1 MVIAHVLSS
10 FGRGG
15 QERVAADLARLQR
28 AAGHEVFAISIAPGP
43 EGLTAAT
50 FRATGVLP
58 ETIAKRRR
66 VDPSLP
72 LRLAAHLGRHGVHVV
87 HTHNPHALIYGA
99 PAAWFAGAVVIH
111 SKHGMNPDRQ
121 RRLWLRRAAAK
132 LVDAYVAVSPSLAK
146 KAIEQGDCES
156 SRLHVIPNGIDV
168 VRFAPSHRER
178 RKIRDELGIPN
189 DAWVV
194 GTVGRLAPEKDQAL
208 LIDAMAPLLGE
219 GRRLVIVGDGA
230 ERDALRTRIATIP
243 GGRYVHMLG
252 EREDVE
258 SILAAFDAF
267 ALTSRTEGLPLVLLE
282 AMATGLPVLSTAVG
296 GIPDLLAHGVT
307 GFLSRAGDHAAL
319 TCRLASLSMDG
330 SLSRQIGEA
339 GRTAIL
345 QRYSVDRMA
354 REYGVLY
361 ERTLRNNH
369 RLRKPFSMTRNEP
382 GIRLLSAPKG
392 AVCAQSSGDRDGKNN
407 RRDSTRVLVP

>member
-1 MVIAHVLSS
+1 MTNMVIAHVLSS

-43 EGLTAAT
+43 EGATAAA
-50 FRATGVLP
+50 FRAAGVLT
-58 ETIAKRRR
+58 ETIAKRLR

-72 LRLAAHLGRHGVHVV
+72 LRLAAHLRRHGVTVV

-168 VRFAPSHRER
+168 ARFAPSHRGR
-178 RKIRDELGIPN
+178 RKIRDELGIPD

-230 ERDALRTRIATIP
+230 ERDSLRARIATIP

-258 SILAAFDAF
+258 SILAGFDAF

-296 GIPDLLAHGVT
+296 GIPDLLEHGVT
-307 GFLSRAGDHAAL
+307 GFLSQAGDRAAL
-319 TCRLASLSMDG
+319 TSRLASLSMDG
-330 SLSRQIGEA
+330 SHSRQVGEA

-345 QRYSVDRMA
+345 ERYSVDRMA

-361 ERTLRNNH
+361 ESTLRNN
-369 RLRKPFSMTRNEP
+369 RRVVRPRAGMPNP
-382 GIRLLSAPKG
+382 
-392 AVCAQSSGDRDGKNN
+392 SG
-407 RRDSTRVLVP
+407 T